1 MSQLLANALKAP
13 LDPENYISLDDGT
26 RVPTGAHFVT
36 EFAGAIVGVWGA
48 DPGHIGGLT
57 TDEIFVVL
65 EGRAEITFED
75 TRETITVGP
84 GDIVR
89 LFAGQ
94 RNSWRTIDQLR
105 KVSFYVSPSKQAE
118 PT

>member
-1 MSQLLANALKAP
+1 MSQLLANALAAP

-26 RVPTGAHFVT
+26 RVPTGAHFVS

-65 EGRAEITFED
+65 EGLAEITFED
-75 TRETITVGP
+75 TGETITVRP

-94 RNSWRTIDQLR
+94 RNSWRTIDRLR
-105 KVSFYVSPSKQAE
+105 KVSFYVAPAQKLDPA
-118 PT
+118 